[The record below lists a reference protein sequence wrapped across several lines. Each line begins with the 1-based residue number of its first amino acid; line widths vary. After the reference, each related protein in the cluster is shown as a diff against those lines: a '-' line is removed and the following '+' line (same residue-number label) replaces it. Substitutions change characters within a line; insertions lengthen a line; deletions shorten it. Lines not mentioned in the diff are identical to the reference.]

1 MKKDVEL
8 KSPPYEGGDLGEVG
22 NIVKASNP
30 LLISL
35 YIRGRNLISVFIKN

>member
-8 KSPPYEGGDLGEVG
+8 KSPSYEGGDLGEVG

-30 LLISL
+30 LLISPHKGEKPNIL
-35 YIRGRNLISVFIKN
+35 FH